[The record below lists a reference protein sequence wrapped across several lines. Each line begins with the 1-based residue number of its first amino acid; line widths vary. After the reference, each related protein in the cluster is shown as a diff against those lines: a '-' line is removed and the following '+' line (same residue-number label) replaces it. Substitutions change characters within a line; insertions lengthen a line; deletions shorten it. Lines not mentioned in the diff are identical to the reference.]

1 MKNNIDKLPDNFS
14 AKVMVE
20 LSKRIEKRER
30 KKGIYITVII
40 ILSTIT
46 VLLTGAFAVLMFYPQ
61 IGLDI
66 RNYFM
71 EFINSINA
79 NDGSTTAMT
88 FLKGG
93 MDNALI
99 FISNNIM
106 VIICLV
112 DFGILYFFGNVLS
125 KRLHSNRVV

>member
-40 ILSTIT
+40 ILSTIA

-66 RNYFM
+66 RNYCM

-79 NDGSTTAMT
+79 NDSSTTAMT

-112 DFGILYFFGNVLS
+112 DFGILYLFGNVLS
-125 KRLHSNRVV
+125 KRLHRV